1 MQYSSSFSNSVQR
14 RIPSL
19 TATPHLLRNAFFQR
33 ASPTKTPPKKNAQLS
48 WLWHV
53 WNSITDLLRMHS
65 ALPREI
71 GGEAAA
77 RWRPCRL
84 QQTQITMAWAA
95 AKSWAAAHR
104 HSKSNSWSLIADAL
118 QLSPSRSAQSGQWK
132 REGNTHCWPLL
143 SIIHVLLRK

>member
-1 MQYSSSFSNSVQR
+1 MMQMQYASCFSSCVKR
-14 RIPSL
+14 RMPSL
-19 TATPHLLRNAFFQR
+19 TPPSPQLLQNTFT
-33 ASPTKTPPKKNAQLS
+33 SLLKKTKNTQKS

-71 GGEAAA
+71 GGESAA

-84 QQTQITMAWAA
+84 RQTKITMAWAA

-104 HSKSNSWSLIADAL
+104 HSKSNSWSLIADTL

-132 REGNTHCWPLL
+132 SEGNTHCWPLL